1 MAHGA
6 LDPRCE
12 SCPRAA
18 ARAATWFCARD
29 EVRATPRRAN
39 RRRDD
44 GATGDG
50 ATGDGATARRARGDG
65 DAMDAV
71 EDAIAP
77 RRGDGVDDGAARRR
91 MNARWFR
98 ITDAA
103 D

>member
-1 MAHGA
+1 MPEGGRARRDVVLRPRRGA
-6 LDPRCE
+6 RD
-12 SCPRAA
+12 
-18 ARAATWFCARD
+18 AATGESTTGD
-29 EVRATPRRAN
+29 GTTG
-39 RRRDD
+39 RRRD

-50 ATGDGATARRARGDG
+50 TTARRARGDG

-91 MNARWFR
+91 VNARWFR

>member
-1 MAHGA
+1 MPEGG
-6 LDPRCE
+6 
-12 SCPRAA
+12 RA
-18 ARAATWFCARD
+18 RRD
-29 EVRATPRRAN
+29 VVLRPRRGA
-39 RRRDD
+39 RETATGESTTGDGTTDD

-50 ATGDGATARRARGDG
+50 TTGRRARGDG

-77 RRGDGVDDGAARRR
+77 RRGDGVDGGAARRR

-98 ITDAA
+98 ITDAW